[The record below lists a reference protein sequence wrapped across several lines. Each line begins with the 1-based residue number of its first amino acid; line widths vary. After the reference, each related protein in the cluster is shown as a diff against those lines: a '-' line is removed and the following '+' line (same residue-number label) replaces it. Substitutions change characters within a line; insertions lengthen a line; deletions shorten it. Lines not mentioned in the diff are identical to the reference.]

1 MALHLLWFPS
11 TFCSKERNPPTLTL
25 HKPSRTLNSLSSL
38 FFSNSSSSTTNR
50 NQKKNPFIIQYSS
63 PTQQQLESSASKAV
77 ETPTD
82 DESGPKTRVL
92 AQNVPWT
99 CTNQDIKNLFEK
111 YGTVLDVELP
121 MHSKNQNRGLAF
133 VTMGSEEEAVAA
145 LTNLEAYDYDGR
157 ILKLAYAHPKKEKE
171 IRKAPAAPTKF
182 NVFVGNL
189 SWDVTSSDLR
199 EFFSSLNDNVV
210 SAEVIYQTTE
220 LRKPSGYGFV
230 SFGSKEEAEAAITAF
245 KGKILMGR
253 PLRLARSRR
262 KLKEEVKAGTAFGG
276 TSSEVNEDEAEE
288 V

>member
-1 MALHLLWFPS
+1 MYEKNLPLIPS
-11 TFCSKERNPPTLTL
+11 TFCNKERNPPTLTL
-25 HKPSRTLNSLSSL
+25 DKPSQTLNSLSSL
-38 FFSNSSSSTTNR
+38 FFSNSSSSTTSR
-50 NQKKNPFIIQYSS
+50 NQKKNPFIIQYSF

-82 DESGPKTRVL
+82 DESGPKTKVL

-111 YGTVLDVELP
+111 LE
-121 MHSKNQNRGLAF
+121 HRNKNRGLAF
-133 VTMGSEEEAVAA
+133 VTMGSEEETVAA

-171 IRKAPAAPTKF
+171 IEIIGKMPQKSPTKF
-182 NVFVGNL
+182 NFFVGNL

-220 LRKPSGYGFV
+220 LRNPSGYGFV

-262 KLKEEVKAGTAFGG
+262 KLKEEVKAGTTFGG
-276 TSSEVNEDEAEE
+276 TSSEVNEDEAQEM
-288 V
+288 

>member
-1 MALHLLWFPS
+1 MALHLLWVPS
-11 TFCSKERNPPTLTL
+11 TICKKERNPPNLTL
-25 HKPSRTLNSLSSL
+25 HKPSQTLNSLSSL
-38 FFSNSSSSTTNR
+38 CFSNSSSSTTIR
-50 NQKKNPFIIQYSS
+50 KQKKNPFIIQYSF
-63 PTQQQLESSASKAV
+63 PTQQQLETSAAKAV

-82 DESGPKTRVL
+82 ESGPKTRLL

-99 CTNQDIKNLFEK
+99 CTDQDIKVLFEK
-111 YGTVLDVELP
+111 YGTVLDVELS
-121 MHSKNQNRGLAF
+121 MHSKTKNRGLAF

-145 LTNLEAYDYDGR
+145 MTNLEAYDFDGR
-157 ILKLAYAHPKKEKE
+157 ILKIAYAHPKKKKE
-171 IRKAPAAPTKF
+171 IREAPPAPTKF

-189 SWDVTSSDLR
+189 SWDVTSSGLR

-262 KLKEEVKAGTAFGG
+262 KLKEEVKVGTAFGG
-276 TSSEVNEDEAEE
+276 TSSEVNED
-288 V
+288 